1 MLRWFRPTTHSLFC
15 RCAHIL
21 SVVFVFS
28 YIAFEVLDL
37 DLSDLTAHHKARHA
51 ATARKRSVP
60 LRHAPLEKTV
70 VITEALKVT
79 EIVNTGNPDGF
90 WIAPSLVQPATATFK
105 ESIRIQQKNLL
116 RTSRFRNLRL
126 LSPPRIIP
134 PSNSDSSSAA

>member
-1 MLRWFRPTTHSLFC
+1 MLPTKHSRFW

-21 SVVFVFS
+21 SAVFVFS

-37 DLSDLTAHHKARHA
+37 DLSDF
-51 ATARKRSVP
+51 P
-60 LRHAPLEKTV
+60 LRHAPLEKTA

-90 WIAPSLVQPATATFK
+90 WIAPSLFQPATFK